1 MVSLRGNMY
10 YFHGYSSDTC
20 KMLPVYQ
27 IFENGTSLELHF
39 DPPFEK
45 ELAQDHDLFVSNP
58 IKTALYYR
66 RFYTKMNWLTKIFN
80 PGLKICSTFY
90 AYLIQHHLRF
100 YTTRT
105 NVKFVPRWPSGLFW
119 LLNEDILILS
129 SFKEILNIERL

>member
-1 MVSLRGNMY
+1 MVILGQNMILTFLKLESQVYSEVCNVSKYKYFFFKSGNLVSLRGNMY

-45 ELAQDHDLFVSNP
+45 ELAQDHDLFALSNP

-66 RFYTKMNWLTKIFN
+66 RFYTKMN
-80 PGLKICSTFY
+80 
-90 AYLIQHHLRF
+90 
-100 YTTRT
+100 
-105 NVKFVPRWPSGLFW
+105 
-119 LLNEDILILS
+119 
-129 SFKEILNIERL
+129 